1 MAWIESHQSL
11 GSHMKLRRLAR
22 TLGITKAQAIGHLH
36 YLWWWALD
44 GAPSGDL
51 SAFSPLELAEVC
63 EWQGDVDVFLA
74 ALRDC
79 GWLDPDGRIHNW
91 DRYVGRIVAF
101 REHNRKRQRRRRK
114 ALRNGDVTRDVR
126 VTSRVRSGPV
136 TGLPYRTGT
145 VPVPTVPNQQVPTV
159 PVCVSPVVDTQ
170 PEGTHT
176 EDTHTDSCWPTLPE
190 VLQRAGL
197 RGIPKDCA
205 EKWWHEHDARGGCD
219 RHGQPLKRWES
230 ALIAFAT
237 SWRAVDAQRKARNSD
252 SPSQKPTR
260 PPIDW
265 SKGFF
270 GDKPTP

>member
-11 GSHMKLRRLAR
+11 GAHIKLRRLAR
-22 TLGITKAQAIGHLH
+22 ALNVHRAQAIGHLH

-44 GAPSGDL
+44 AAPSGDL
-51 SAFSPLELAEVC
+51 SAFSALELAEVC
-63 EWQGDVDVFLA
+63 EWSSDPDTFLA

-91 DRYVGRIVAF
+91 DRYVGRILAF
-101 REHNRKRQRRRRK
+101 RESNRKRQRRRRK
-114 ALRNGDVTRDVR
+114 ALRNADVTRDVR
-126 VTSRVRSGPV
+126 VTSRVRSSPV
-136 TGLPYRTGT
+136 TGLPYRTST
-145 VPVPTVPNQQVPTV
+145 VPVPTGTKPTVEYPSV
-159 PVCVSPVVDTQ
+159 PVCVSPVVDAQ

-176 EDTHTDSCWPTLPE
+176 EDTHTDSSWPTLQE
-190 VLQRAGL
+190 VLTRAEL
-197 RGIPKDCA
+197 RGIQKECA

-237 SWRAVDAQRKARNSD
+237 SWRAVDAQSKARNTSRGSTTPATPAD
-252 SPSQKPTR
+252 H
-260 PPIDW
+260 

-270 GDKPTP
+270 G